1 VLPEIL
7 PSHIPSPSE
16 GVWHIGAFPVRGYA
30 LCIIAGIIA
39 AIWIAE
45 RRWKARGGT
54 YGEVQDIAIWAV
66 PFGLVGGRL
75 YSLATDHNRYFGSG
89 HAWWEPFA
97 VWHGGLG
104 IWGAVLL
111 GALGAWIGCRRKGIR
126 FAALADT
133 VAPALLVAQ
142 AIGRWGNW
150 FNQELYGRPT
160 KLPWGLEI
168 DPDHWPQGMTFP
180 LGTVFHPTFLYEC
193 LWNLAGFALLLVL
206 ERRFRLGYGRTMAA
220 YVMIYTVG
228 RFWIEYL
235 RIDTVEYHFLGL
247 RLNDWTSI
255 VCFVAAAAYF
265 VRSSRRHPGPGPA
278 PYVSADSDDS
288 DDSADAA
295 ARPTPGVAEPET
307 GSVQEST
314 TEQ

>member
-1 VLPEIL
+1 MDLL
-7 PSHIPSPSE
+7 SIPSPSQ
-16 GVWHIGAFPVRGYA
+16 GVWHLGFFPIRGYA
-30 LCIIAGIIA
+30 LSIIAGIVA

-75 YSLATDHNRYFGSG
+75 YHVCTDWEKYFGHG
-89 HAWWEPFA
+89 HNPVTALYIWR
-97 VWHGGLG
+97 GGLG

-111 GALGAWIGCRRKGIR
+111 GALGAWIGCRHKGIR
-126 FAALADT
+126 FSAMADA

-142 AIGRWGNW
+142 ALGRWGNW

-168 DPDHWPQGMTFP
+168 DTDHLQCRVNGLPTEGASCYAANGGPYPQDV
-180 LGTVFHPTFLYEC
+180 LFHPTFLYEC
-193 LWNLAGFALLLVL
+193 LWNLAGFALLIWL
-206 ERRFRLGYGRTMAA
+206 ERKLRLGWGRTMAA

-235 RIDTVEYHFLGL
+235 RVDNVQLNDVLGL
-247 RLNDWTSI
+247 RFNDWVSI
-255 VCFVAAAAYF
+255 VCFLGGAAF
-265 VRSSRRHPGPGPA
+265 LWRSRKRHPGPQTEVYLTPA
-278 PYVSADSDDS
+278 
-288 DDSADAA
+288 
-295 ARPTPGVAEPET
+295 GE
-307 GSVQEST
+307 
-314 TEQ
+314 